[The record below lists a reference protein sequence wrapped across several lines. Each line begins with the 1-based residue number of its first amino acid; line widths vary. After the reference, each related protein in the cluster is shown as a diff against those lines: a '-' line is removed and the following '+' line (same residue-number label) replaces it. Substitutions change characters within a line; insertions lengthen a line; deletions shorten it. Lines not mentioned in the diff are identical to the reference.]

1 MKNDKGGLNPPLPL
15 VVIIWD
21 EGSIKKE
28 LTCMN
33 KQEIAKFLAP
43 SRIAV
48 MATINRDGTPQLTP
62 NWYHYD
68 GTVLTFITTKERVKY
83 LNLQRDPRMSICIY
97 AAPLA
102 ADYVVIRGK
111 ATVSDQGIWDQA
123 RAIIQR
129 YTDPAEV
136 EEHLE
141 RWKTQPR
148 VLVTVT
154 PDRISTRNR

>member
-1 MKNDKGGLNPPLPL
+1 
-15 VVIIWD
+15 
-21 EGSIKKE
+21 
-28 LTCMN
+28 MN
-33 KQEIAKFLAP
+33 QQEITEFLAP

-48 MATINRDGTPQLTP
+48 MATINRDGTPQLSP

-68 GTVLTFITTKERVKY
+68 GTVLTFVTTKERVKY
-83 LNLQRDPRMSICIY
+83 LNLQRDPRISLCIY

-102 ADYVVIRGK
+102 ADYVVIRGR
-111 ATVSDQGIWDQA
+111 ATVSDQDIWDQA

-129 YTDPAEV
+129 YTDAAEV

-141 RWKTQPR
+141 RWRTQPR

-154 PDRISTRNR
+154 PERISTRNR